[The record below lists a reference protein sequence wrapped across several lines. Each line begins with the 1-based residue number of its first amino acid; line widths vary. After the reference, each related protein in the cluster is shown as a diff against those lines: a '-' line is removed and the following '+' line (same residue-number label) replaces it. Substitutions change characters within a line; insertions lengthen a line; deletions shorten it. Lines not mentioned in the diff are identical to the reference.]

1 MELTCKK
8 NGYAS
13 QSGDFKMNRV
23 FIVVFAVIAAID
35 SSAKASYAY
44 LDPGAGSQLIQMTL
58 AGALGLIFALKTTFQ
73 RFLQV
78 ARAHRSK

>member
-1 MELTCKK
+1 MELTHKT
-8 NGYAS
+8 NGYTS
-13 QSGDFKMNRV
+13 QSGDFKMSRF
-23 FIVVFAVIAAID
+23 FIVFFAVIAAID

-78 ARAHRSK
+78 ARARRSK

>member
-1 MELTCKK
+1 MVVR
-8 NGYAS
+8 N

-23 FIVVFAVIAAID
+23 FIVFLAVIAAID
-35 SSAKASYAY
+35 SSAKASHAY

-73 RFLQV
+73 RVLQV

>member
-1 MELTCKK
+1 M
-8 NGYAS
+8 S
-13 QSGDFKMNRV
+13 RF
-23 FIVVFAVIAAID
+23 FIVFFAVIAAID

-78 ARAHRSK
+78 ARARRSK